1 VSLIGT
7 LEQVNLSSILQRVET
22 HSKTGLLIIKQGVH
36 WVEFYFREGRLIC
49 IGPVRTNA
57 NLGERLLQ
65 DGMISPQA
73 LRQALQSIGSDQPG
87 ETRLALA
94 LMDLR
99 LVEHKDFRAWST
111 RKAVDVLRVLLTW
124 SSGEIHFQEEVQP
137 PADRLLVGLSVSTL
151 LSSMPVQSARTETSS
166 HVAQGQSGRAPHTPP
181 PDVARLPTLMSA
193 SQFFLETPPPAPS
206 LPATESLSTLPPASS
221 QMASE
226 PISAASLIG
235 ETPAM
240 SEAPSFS
247 APSMPSFSVPAP
259 VVAPSMPSFSAPPS
273 PTTESLTPSFS
284 PTTGSLSSIFD
295 DADDSDLVSNSGPSR
310 PEPVMNPVPP
320 KRIDTSF
327 MRPEMILMP
336 ADLVALREQNPPIQ
350 LTPDQ
355 WRLLT
360 RIDGRTS
367 LQTACQELSAP
378 PALLCQI
385 AGELIA
391 EGLIQLLPPGVV
403 PAQVSEL
410 SPVSNAL
417 ATSGLS
423 NGYVAPGYAATTAS
437 PWSPALPTSDVL
449 PQNSSMPFETE
460 SQWGNGGNGATFIPG
475 RGWIATP
482 QPLQPLH
489 SSGPLAT
496 QSGVYAQVK

>member
-1 VSLIGT
+1 MSLIGT
-7 LEQVNLSSILQRVET
+7 LEQVNLSSVLQRVET
-22 HSKTGLLIIKQGVH
+22 HSKTGLLIIKQDAH

-57 NLGERLLQ
+57 NLGERLVQ
-65 DGMISPQA
+65 DGVISSQA
-73 LRQALQSIGSDQPG
+73 LRQALLSIGSQQAG

-94 LMDLR
+94 LMDLA
-99 LVEHKDFRAWST
+99 LVEHKDLRAWAT

-124 SSGEIHFQEEVQP
+124 SGGEIHFQEEVQP
-137 PADRLLVGLSVSTL
+137 PPDRLLVALSVASL
-151 LSSMPVQSARTETSS
+151 LSSMPVADSRLPAQPARTEAFQSP
-166 HVAQGQSGRAPHTPP
+166 AQRQARRALQTPP
-181 PDVARLPTLMSA
+181 PDIARLPTLMSA
-193 SQFFLETPPPAPS
+193 SQFFLETPPPATS
-206 LPATESLSTLPPASS
+206 LPVNKALETSSPVMPKTASG
-221 QMASE
+221 
-226 PISAASLIG
+226 PISAASLVRNV
-235 ETPAM
+235 PADAFP
-240 SEAPSFS
+240 SPSFS
-247 APSMPSFSVPAP
+247 APAP
-259 VVAPSMPSFSAPPS
+259 VAAPPVSYTPTPSS
-273 PTTESLTPSFS
+273 PTTESLTSSFS
-284 PTTGSLSSIFD
+284 PNTGSLSSIFD
-295 DADDSDLVSNSGPSR
+295 VADDFGLASNSGPSR

-336 ADLVALREQNPPIQ
+336 ADLAALREQNPPIQ
-350 LTPDQ
+350 LTPEQ

-367 LQTACQELSAP
+367 LQTACQDLAMP
-378 PALLCQI
+378 PALVCQI
-385 AGELIA
+385 AGELMA
-391 EGLIQLLPPGVV
+391 ERLIQLLPPGVM
-403 PAQVSEL
+403 PTQVNEL
-410 SPVSNAL
+410 SPVSNML

-437 PWSPALPTSDVL
+437 PWTPALPSSDVL
-449 PQNSSMPFETE
+449 PQNSSVPFETE
-460 SQWGNGGNGATFIPG
+460 SQWGNGGNGATFVPG